1 MDGRTYARTYVC
13 KDGRT
18 FETGF
23 IRSTLSKSRPKNGSR
38 NPDYIHFRDGMSFV
52 GEDCYDQPTCPSVT
66 KIMTD
71 YSKYGKCSIW
81 DNYGHSRSLEMGPFD
96 SIERI

>member
-1 MDGRTYARTYVC
+1 
-13 KDGRT
+13 
-18 FETGF
+18 
-23 IRSTLSKSRPKNGSR
+23 
-38 NPDYIHFRDGMSFV
+38 MSFV